1 MSTPGTKANL
11 KIGDVLGGTEP
22 GLRAQACLLYKEW
35 DEEDGELYYWEEWEL
50 VGPNRYEYWVEVD
63 HDSGQ
68 TSLYEL
74 LPATDVID
82 PVGLQVG
89 QYVTLTG
96 TMAGQQAVVT
106 ERGLGYIEKVMGRTT
121 YPASPGESMIYVTV
135 RTKGQGG
142 TEITFENCPGRP
154 LRAYRKRAVSS
165 AEQRRRFGRVIHA
178 SGSARAWYLLLWV
191 VVIAVVI
198 SVVATCATRGNR
210 CDPTKEDCSS
220 SSYRHRGP
228 YGGGGGG
235 VGK

>member
-1 MSTPGTKANL
+1 MLDEVEVFN
-11 KIGDVLGGTEP
+11 
-22 GLRAQACLLYKEW
+22 RAARLHAQSQDE
-35 DEEDGELYYWEEWEL
+35 DEEDEEPSLSDYWEWWEL
-50 VGPNRYEYWVEVD
+50 VGPDRHDYWVEVD
-63 HDSGQ
+63 HGSWR
-68 TSLYEL
+68 TSVYEP

-82 PVGLQVG
+82 PTGLQVG
-89 QYVTLTG
+89 QHVTLTG

-135 RTKGQGG
+135 RTKGQGS

-178 SGSARAWYLLLWV
+178 SGSARTWYLLLWV
-191 VVIAVVI
+191 VVIAVAI
-198 SVVATCATRGNR
+198 SAVATCATRGNR

>member
-1 MSTPGTKANL
+1 M
-11 KIGDVLGGTEP
+11 
-22 GLRAQACLLYKEW
+22 
-35 DEEDGELYYWEEWEL
+35 
-50 VGPNRYEYWVEVD
+50 
-63 HDSGQ
+63 
-68 TSLYEL
+68 
-74 LPATDVID
+74 
-82 PVGLQVG
+82 G

-198 SVVATCATRGNR
+198 SVMATCATRGNR